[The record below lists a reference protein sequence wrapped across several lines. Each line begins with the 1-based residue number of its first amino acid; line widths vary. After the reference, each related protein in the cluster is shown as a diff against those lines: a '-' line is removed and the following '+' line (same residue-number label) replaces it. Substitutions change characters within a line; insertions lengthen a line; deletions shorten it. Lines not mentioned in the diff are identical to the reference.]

1 MKNAISLL
9 KLLSFAEEDIKNGDL
24 LDEDE
29 VFSAVEELL
38 K

>member
-1 MKNAISLL
+1 ML
-9 KLLSFAEEDIKNGDL
+9 KLFSFAEEDIKNGDL

-29 VFSAVEELL
+29 VFSAAEALL